1 MSLQEV
7 EKVSIAILMDNSTD
21 FLLTNSAHAT
31 RPPLI
36 VNERFHLP
44 PPVAEHGFSAL
55 VNIVKDIKNKAEEN
69 SGIYKNSSSDNNNK
83 TFLFDT
89 GVSEN
94 GVVHNADIFGIDFK
108 QIDGI
113 ILSHGHFDHFAG
125 LVNILKRIS
134 SSSSSRRPTTAN
146 TNHVINIFVHPDAFL
161 RRWEIYP
168 DGKRVKSPFLDEKQL
183 QELGAGVHKTTSA
196 SFLPSED
203 SPLLLI
209 TGQIPR
215 ETSFEK
221 GFPFQYAENP
231 SDEKNLVPDP
241 LIKDDQAIVAN
252 VKNKGLVILT
262 GCGHAGVI
270 NTMNYAKKITG
281 VDKIYAIIGG
291 FHLPADGGIYEEAID
306 PTLKELQK
314 ADPEYIVPCHCTGW
328 KATNRIIETMPEK
341 FIQTGVGTVFTF

>member
-1 MSLQEV
+1 MSIQEIHQI
-7 EKVSIAILMDNSTD
+7 SIMILMDNSTD
-21 FLLTNSAHAT
+21 FLLTNSAHAK
-31 RPPLI
+31 RPSLI
-36 VNERFHLP
+36 VNERFNLP

-55 VNIVKDIKNKAEEN
+55 INIVKDNKNKAE
-69 SGIYKNSSSDNNNK
+69 KNSSEHNCISN

-94 GVVHNADIFGIDFK
+94 GVLHNADVFGIDFS

-113 ILSHGHFDHFAG
+113 ILSHGHFDHFTG
-125 LVNILKRIS
+125 LVNVLKRIS
-134 SSSSSRRPTTAN
+134 SSRRHTTS
-146 TNHVINIFVHPDAFL
+146 THLIDIFVHPDAFL

-168 DGKRVKSPFLDEKQL
+168 DGKRAKSPFLDEKQL
-183 QELGAGVHKTTSA
+183 QELEAGIHKTTSV
-196 SFLPSED
+196 SFLPSEE
-203 SPLLLI
+203 SPSLLI

-270 NTMNYAKKITG
+270 NTINYAKKVTG
-281 VDKIYAIIGG
+281 LDKIYAVIGG

-328 KATNRIIETMPEK
+328 KATNKIIDLMPEK
-341 FIQTGVGTVFTF
+341 FIQSGVGTIFTF

>member
-7 EKVSIAILMDNSTD
+7 EKVSITILMDNSTD
-21 FLLTNSAHAT
+21 FLLTNSAHAK
-31 RPPLI
+31 RPSLI
-36 VNERFHLP
+36 VNERFNLP

-55 VNIVKDIKNKAEEN
+55 INIVKDNKNKAE
-69 SGIYKNSSSDNNNK
+69 KNSSKYNISSN

-94 GVVHNADIFGIDFK
+94 GVLHNADVFGIDFN
-108 QIDGI
+108 QINGI

-134 SSSSSRRPTTAN
+134 SSRRRTT
-146 TNHVINIFVHPDAFL
+146 TTTSTHVIDIFVHPDAFL

-168 DGKRVKSPFLDEKQL
+168 DGKRAKSPFLDEKQL
-183 QELGAGVHKTTSA
+183 WELGARIHKTTSI
-196 SFLPSED
+196 SFLPSKD
-203 SPLLLI
+203 SPSLLI

-221 GFPFQYAENP
+221 GFPFQYSENP

-270 NTMNYAKKITG
+270 NTINYAKKITG
-281 VDKIYAIIGG
+281 LDKVYAVIGG
-291 FHLPADGGIYEEAID
+291 FHLPADGRIYEEAID

-328 KATNRIIETMPEK
+328 KATNKIIDLMPEK
-341 FIQTGVGTVFTF
+341 FIQSGVGTVFTF

>member
-1 MSLQEV
+1 MSIQEIHQI
-7 EKVSIAILMDNSTD
+7 SITILMDNSTD
-21 FLLTNSAHAT
+21 FLLTNSAHAK

-36 VNERFHLP
+36 VNERFNLP

-55 VNIVKDIKNKAEEN
+55 VNIVKDTKNKAE
-69 SGIYKNSSSDNNNK
+69 KNSSN

-94 GVVHNADIFGIDFK
+94 GVIHNADIFGIDFK

-125 LVNILKRIS
+125 LVNVLKRMS
-134 SSSSSRRPTTAN
+134 PSSRRTTTTS
-146 TNHVINIFVHPDAFL
+146 TNHVIDIYTHPDAFL

-168 DGKRVKSPFLDEKQL
+168 DGKRAKSPFLDERHL
-183 QELGAGVHKTTSA
+183 QELGAIIHKTTNVR
-196 SFLPSED
+196 FLPSEE

-252 VKNKGLVILT
+252 VRDKGLVIVT

-270 NTMNYAKKITG
+270 NTINYAKKITG

-306 PTLKELQK
+306 PTLQELQK

-328 KATNRIIETMPEK
+328 KATNKIIDLMPEK
-341 FIQTGVGTVFTF
+341 FIQSGVGTIFTF

>member
-1 MSLQEV
+1 MSIQEIHQI
-7 EKVSIAILMDNSTD
+7 SITILMDNSTD

-55 VNIVKDIKNKAEEN
+55 VNIVKDTKDNAEEN
-69 SGIYKNSSSDNNNK
+69 SGIHNNSSN

-94 GVVHNADIFGIDFK
+94 GVIHNADIFGIDFN

-125 LVNILKRIS
+125 LVNVLKRI
-134 SSSSSRRPTTAN
+134 SSSSSRRPTTTS
-146 TNHVINIFVHPDAFL
+146 TNHDIDIFTHPDAFL

-168 DGKRVKSPFLDEKQL
+168 DGKRAKSPFLDEKQL
-183 QELGAGVHKTTSA
+183 QELEAEIHKTTSV

-241 LIKDDQAIVAN
+241 FIKDDQAIVAN
-252 VKNKGLVILT
+252 VKNKGIVILT

-270 NTMNYAKKITG
+270 NTINYAKKITG
-281 VDKIYAIIGG
+281 VDKIYAVIGG
-291 FHLPADGGIYEEAID
+291 FHLPADRGIYEETID
-306 PTLKELQK
+306 STLKELQK
-314 ADPEYIVPCHCTGW
+314 ANPEYIVPCHCTGW
-328 KATNRIIETMPEK
+328 KATNKIIDLMPEK
-341 FIQTGVGTVFTF
+341 FIQSGVGTIFTF

>member
-1 MSLQEV
+1 MSLLQKV
-7 EKVSIAILMDNSTD
+7 EKVSITILMDNSTD
-21 FLLTNSAHAT
+21 FLLTNSAHAV

-36 VNERFHLP
+36 ANEKFNLP

-55 VNIVKDIKNKAEEN
+55 VNVVSKYVQIKGEKKN
-69 SGIYKNSSSDNNNK
+69 SINDYNTDKNSSSGNN

-89 GVSEN
+89 GVSKN
-94 GVVHNADIFGIDFK
+94 GVVHNANTFGIDFK

-113 ILSHGHFDHFAG
+113 ILSHGHFDHFTG

-134 SSSSSRRPTTAN
+134 ARQTPTTNLDVFA
-146 TNHVINIFVHPDAFL
+146 HPDAFL

-168 DGKRVKSPFLDEKQL
+168 DGKRAKMPFLDETQL
-183 QELGAGVHKTTSA
+183 KKAGATIHKITGIT
-196 SFLPSED
+196 FLPNEYCPS
-203 SPLLLI
+203 LLI

-221 GFPFQYAENP
+221 GFPFQYAENTHK
-231 SDEKNLVPDP
+231 DHKKKLTPDP
-241 LIKDDQAIVAN
+241 LVKDDQAIVIN
-252 VKNKGLVILT
+252 VRNKGLIILT

-270 NTMNYAKKITG
+270 NSINYAKKITG
-281 VDKIYAIIGG
+281 VDKIYAVIGG

-314 ADPEYIVPCHCTGW
+314 ANPEYIVPCHCTGW
-328 KATNRIIETMPEK
+328 KATNKIIDLMPEK
-341 FIQTGVGTVFTF
+341 FIQSGVGTIFTF